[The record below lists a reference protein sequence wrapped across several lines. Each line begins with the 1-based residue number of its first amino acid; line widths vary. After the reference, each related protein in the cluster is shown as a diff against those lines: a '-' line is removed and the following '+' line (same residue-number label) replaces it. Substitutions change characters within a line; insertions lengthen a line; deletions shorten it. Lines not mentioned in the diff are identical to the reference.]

1 MGFFIYND
9 YIKLK
14 YFILDKI
21 TKVWYHSIIEM
32 RNNKMK
38 KYNVKLMN
46 NKKGYLNS
54 FKGELDEKFLFLG
67 FKEER
72 NNFKTEFTKEEIK
85 SIDERYLNF
94 IEEI

>member
-1 MGFFIYND
+1 MTALAFFDTIR
-9 YIKLK
+9 
-14 YFILDKI
+14 
-21 TKVWYHSIIEM
+21 VIEV
-32 RNNKMK
+32 KETEMK

-54 FKGELDEKFLFLG
+54 FKNELGQKFLFLG

-72 NNFKTEFTKEEIK
+72 NNFKSEFTKEEIK
-85 SIDERYLNF
+85 AIGERYLEF

>member
-1 MGFFIYND
+1 MTALAFFDTIR
-9 YIKLK
+9 
-14 YFILDKI
+14 
-21 TKVWYHSIIEM
+21 VIEV
-32 RNNKMK
+32 KEKEMK

-54 FKGELDEKFLFLG
+54 FKNELGDKFLFLG

-72 NNFKTEFTKEEIK
+72 NNFKSEFTKEEIK
-85 SIDERYLNF
+85 AIDERYLEF

>member
-1 MGFFIYND
+1 MTALAFFDTIR
-9 YIKLK
+9 
-14 YFILDKI
+14 
-21 TKVWYHSIIEM
+21 VIEV
-32 RNNKMK
+32 KETEMK

-54 FKGELDEKFLFLG
+54 FKNELGQKFLFLG

-72 NNFKTEFTKEEIK
+72 NNFKSEFTKEEIK
-85 SIDERYLNF
+85 AIDERYLEF

>member
-1 MGFFIYND
+1 MTALTFFDTIR
-9 YIKLK
+9 
-14 YFILDKI
+14 
-21 TKVWYHSIIEM
+21 VIEVKE
-32 RNNKMK
+32 NEMK

-54 FKGELDEKFLFLG
+54 FKNELGEKFLFLG

-72 NNFKTEFTKEEIK
+72 NNFKSEFTKEEIK
-85 SIDERYLNF
+85 AIDERYLEF